1 VTAGSIAPRPAA
13 LSYLDFRFADRP
25 WRDARPRLAAFYE
38 AFAKRPS
45 MQATNELANPTWTVT
60 IPGTSRDGLQC
71 ATPCHV
77 M

>member
-1 VTAGSIAPRPAA
+1 VAAACA

-45 MQATNELANPTWTVT
+45 MQASELANP
-60 IPGTSRDGLQC
+60 IRLEIRSRR
-71 ATPCHV
+71 ARPAAYR
-77 M
+77 